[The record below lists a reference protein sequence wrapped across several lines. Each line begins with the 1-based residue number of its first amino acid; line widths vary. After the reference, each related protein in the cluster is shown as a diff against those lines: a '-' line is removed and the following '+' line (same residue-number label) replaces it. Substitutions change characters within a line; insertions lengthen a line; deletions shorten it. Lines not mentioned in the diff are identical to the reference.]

1 MNLWT
6 PVLRFMAAIVGV
18 ALGFRLAYELVM
30 PIVPALTIVVVAASV
45 AYLAWVIHRRRDR
58 W

>member
-1 MNLWT
+1 MNGGS

-18 ALGFRLAYELVM
+18 AVGLRLVYELLL
-30 PIVPALTIVVVAASV
+30 PIVPALTVVAVIASV
-45 AYLAWVIHRRRDR
+45 AYIAWLINRRRDR

>member
-1 MNLWT
+1 
-6 PVLRFMAAIVGV
+6 MAAIVGV
-18 ALGFRLAYELVM
+18 ALGVRLAYELLM
-30 PIVPALTIVVVAASV
+30 PIVPVLTIVAVTASA